1 MHRGAAEQELIAAA
15 RASRDDDPDPLTRAE
30 TDALLQRVAL
40 DELAERFGSEIA
52 FGTAGLRGLIGAGTS
67 RMNRRAVAR
76 TTAGL
81 CAYLVR
87 SVPDAQRRGVCIGFD
102 ARHGSRD
109 FADEAASVARGAG
122 FEVHM
127 FDGVVPTP
135 LLAFAVLDRAACAGI
150 MITASHNPA
159 EYNGYKVYLSDG
171 AQLSSPHDREIQR
184 EIAGVVSVLQLP
196 RVATGRRSLSD
207 AAERYVSAIAGQVQR
222 PACPLPLR
230 VAYTA
235 LHGVGELLARR
246 VFERIGAL
254 DVHSVAE
261 QATPDP
267 DFPTVRFPNPE
278 EKGALDRLLEL
289 GERVRADLALANDP
303 DADRLALCARD
314 AGGKLAALSGNEL
327 GVLLADH
334 LLSRAPHDGKNLIV
348 TTIVSTPL
356 VERVAQAHG
365 ARCERTL
372 TGFKWIVPRALEL
385 ERSEGLRFVLGFE
398 EAIGYCVGPHVRDK
412 DGIGAAAHALHMA
425 ELQARAGRTLH
436 AALEVLYRRH
446 GFCQSSQV
454 SFTQPGPDGVAELAA
469 ALARVRA
476 KPPLSLGG
484 IRVAHVRDLLHGT
497 GTAAAGG
504 GGQAALPSSDVLVL
518 ELEGGHRITLR
529 PSGTE
534 PKLKIYLDLWAQLE
548 ASTPLVEARARAGA
562 LAAQLVAALVHAL
575 GLN

>member
-1 MHRGAAEQELIAAA
+1 VLPGADEQQLSAAA
-15 RASRDDDPDPLTRAE
+15 RAFRDDDPDPLTRAE
-30 TDALLQRVAL
+30 TDALLARGAPE
-40 DELAERFGSEIA
+40 ELAERFGSEIT

-81 CAYLVR
+81 CAYLAR
-87 SVPDAQRRGVCIGFD
+87 SLPDAQQRGLCIGFD
-102 ARHGSRD
+102 GRHQSRA

-122 FEVHM
+122 FEVHL

-135 LLAFAVLDRAACAGI
+135 LLAFAVLERAAAGGI

-159 EYNGYKVYLSDG
+159 EYNGYKVYLHDG
-171 AQLSSPHDREIQR
+171 AQLCSPHDREIQR

-196 RVATGRRSLSD
+196 RVVGGTRSLADVS
-207 AAERYVSAIAGQVQR
+207 ERYVRAIAAQVQR
-222 PACPLPLR
+222 PASPLPLR

-235 LHGVGELLARR
+235 MHGVGEQLARR

-254 DVHSVAE
+254 DVHSVTA

-278 EKGALDRLLEL
+278 EPGALDALLAL
-289 GERVRADLALANDP
+289 GEHVRADLAIAHDP
-303 DADRLALCARD
+303 DADRLALAARD
-314 AGGKLAALSGNEL
+314 ARGALAAFSGNEL

-334 LLSRAPHDGKNLIV
+334 LLAHSPHDGKNLLV

-356 VERVAQAHG
+356 LERVAQAHG
-365 ARCERTL
+365 ARCVRTL

-385 ERSEGLRFVLGFE
+385 ERSQGLRFVLGFE
-398 EAIGYCVGPHVRDK
+398 EAIGYCVGDRVRDK

-425 ELQARAGRTLH
+425 ELHARAGRTLH
-436 AALEVLYRRH
+436 AALEALYRRY

-454 SFTQPGPDGVAELAA
+454 AFTQAGPSGVAQLAA

-476 KPPLSLGG
+476 QPPQSLAG
-484 IRVAHVRDLLHGT
+484 IRVARVVDLLQGT
-497 GTAAAGG
+497 ASAAAGG
-504 GGQAALPSSDVLVL
+504 GGGQDALPPSDVLIL
-518 ELEGGHRITLR
+518 ELEGDHRITLR

-534 PKLKIYLDLWAQLE
+534 PKLKIYLDLWGRLDA
-548 ASTPLVEARARAGA
+548 ARSLVEARARASA
-562 LAAQLVAALVHAL
+562 LAAQLVAALVESL
-575 GLN
+575 G